1 MGKDN
6 DTRGRVVGSNSLLGE
21 RIFLAMVLHCNVQVD
36 WFGGTRDVPLTYADG
51 MVGAIPVFS
60 TRAAAEAFSN
70 GRYGIV
76 EVEAAPPNAAAQ
88 VPDSRSEAGH
98 LGAAGCMAPEKS

>member
-1 MGKDN
+1 MSNETD
-6 DTRGRVVGSNSLLGE
+6 GSNSLLGE
-21 RIFLAMVLHCNVQVD
+21 RMFLAMTLHRDVQVD

-60 TRAAAEAFSN
+60 TRTAAEAFSN

-76 EVEAAPPNAAAQ
+76 EIEVSPPN
-88 VPDSRSEAGH
+88 
-98 LGAAGCMAPEKS
+98 K